1 MCLHGANPGL
11 VGLLTIEEGS
21 PNACAR
27 SSMPFSVAGYDNSC
41 EWPVSKQWIQM
52 LVKSS
57 LFSLLRL
64 VVGSDLTLPAL
75 LI

>member
-1 MCLHGANPGL
+1 MHGANPGL
-11 VGLLTIEEGS
+11 VGLRSLEEGS

-57 LFSLLRL
+57 LFFP
-64 VVGSDLTLPAL
+64 VVFGCWQ
-75 LI
+75 

>member
-1 MCLHGANPGL
+1 MHGANPGL
-11 VGLLTIEEGS
+11 VGLRSLEEGS

>member
-27 SSMPFSVAGYDNSC
+27 SSTPFSVAGHDNSC
-41 EWPVSKQWIQM
+41 EWSVSKQWIQILLQIFVN
-52 LVKSS
+52 LVS
-57 LFSLLRL
+57 FFFCCVWLLA
-64 VVGSDLTLPAL
+64 V
-75 LI
+75 I